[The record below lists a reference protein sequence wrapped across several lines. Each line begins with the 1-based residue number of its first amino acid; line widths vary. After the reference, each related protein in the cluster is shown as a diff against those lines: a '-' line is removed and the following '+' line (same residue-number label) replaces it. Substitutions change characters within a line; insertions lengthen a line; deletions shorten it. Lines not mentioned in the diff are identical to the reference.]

1 MLSRVLLIALLLPFS
16 CLATEFRVCGDY
28 RNIPPLI
35 YTQGLGAAQYFILK
49 TAENLQLKLTL
60 DYHPQPRC
68 IYELAQGHYDALL
81 SSTPSPAVN
90 DDVVFPAGQLGQLD
104 TSRAYLLMRVVAFK
118 MKSNPANWDGQQFSH
133 LTLPVLYESGVP
145 VVQML
150 MDKLAVPSR
159 ASAKTPLHMIGM
171 MRLGR
176 ADIAVG
182 LEPAI
187 AYAMQGND
195 PQDQFIILNPALLET
210 PVFLAMGKRFM
221 ASNPSLAQ
229 QIWDEIK
236 RLRENPE
243 WQKIS
248 AQVLNN
254 QLTPAAAG
262 LKPTTE
268 LQSASQASEQG
279 K

>member
-1 MLSRVLLIALLLPFS
+1 MLIRALLLLLLLPFS

-28 RNIPPLI
+28 RNVPPLI
-35 YTQGLGAAQYFILK
+35 YTQGLGAAQYFMLK
-49 TAENLQLKLTL
+49 AAENLQLKLTL

-68 IYELAQGHYDALL
+68 IHEVAQGHYDALL
-81 SSTPSPAVN
+81 VSTPSHAVN
-90 DDVVFPAGQLGQLD
+90 DVAVFPAGPLGQLD

-118 MKSNPANWDGQQFSH
+118 IKGNPADWDGQQFSH
-133 LTLPVLYESGVP
+133 LTLPVLFESGVP

-150 MDKLAVPSR
+150 MNKLSVPSR
-159 ASAKTPLHMIGM
+159 ASAKTPVHMIGM

-176 ADIAVG
+176 ADIAIG

-187 AYAMQGND
+187 AYALKDND
-195 PQDQFIILNPALLET
+195 PQEQFVILSPPLLET
-210 PVFLAMGKRFM
+210 PVFLAMGKRVM
-221 ASNPSLAQ
+221 ARNPMLAE

-236 RLRENPE
+236 RLREGPE

-254 QLTPAAAG
+254 QLTPTAAG
-262 LKPTTE
+262 LKPAI
-268 LQSASQASEQG
+268 QPAEQG